1 MSKDSTAP
9 NSFSFLTMEDRV
21 ENHENVI
28 VGIVACGI
36 ESVTPIGDP
45 MIIKEVS
52 CGSILQIL

>member
-1 MSKDSTAP
+1 
-9 NSFSFLTMEDRV
+9 MEDRV